1 MDVVIATAVIIIAVT
16 VINIIIIRVG
26 DGQEFGSLGAEVS
39 GNREKQDLYLGR
51 GLMAESLQIKELLE
65 KMETFDVDYRELS
78 WLRCPGYGI
87 FYRMHFI
94 SHPCSETN

>member
-16 VINIIIIRVG
+16 VIIIIIIRVG

-65 KMETFDVDYRELS
+65 KMETF
-78 WLRCPGYGI
+78 
-87 FYRMHFI
+87 
-94 SHPCSETN
+94 

>member
-1 MDVVIATAVIIIAVT
+1 MVIATAVIIIAVT
-16 VINIIIIRVG
+16 VIIIIIIRVG
-26 DGQEFGSLGAEVS
+26 DGQEFCSLGAEVS

>member
-16 VINIIIIRVG
+16 VIIIIIIRVG

-65 KMETFDVDYRELS
+65 KMELS